1 MLFLG
6 EGAYLEVKLIDN
18 HISYVLI
25 ELFISLN
32 FYAMFFEW
40 YIFFGFDLFFVH
52 YIIFRLLISVCIQ
65 LHPIQIIS
73 HYYSISL
80 GHLIDV
86 IILNYSIFSK
96 YYRRQHSRVN
106 VASVSMHIYFST
118 SNVMFSIY
126 FDCCT
131 P

>member
-40 YIFFGFDLFFVH
+40 YIFYGFDLFFVH

-80 GHLIDV
+80 RHLTHV
-86 IILNYSIFSK
+86 NILNYSIFFQIL
-96 YYRRQHSRVN
+96 RT
-106 VASVSMHIYFST
+106 ST
-118 SNVMFSIY
+118 FPCQ
-126 FDCCT
+126 CCVRLNAYLLLHL
-131 P
+131 